1 MMEHRTGVKLNPHVI
16 RDIAATTLLKKGR
29 SYDLVA
35 ALLGNTVS
43 TVIQHYAHL
52 IPEEQIALAA
62 GDLGQV
68 LRTG

>member
-1 MMEHRTGVKLNPHVI
+1 MI

-29 SYDLVA
+29 SYDMVA
-35 ALLGNTVS
+35 ALLGNTVA
-43 TVIQHYAHL
+43 TVIKHYAHL

-62 GDLGQV
+62 GDLGEI